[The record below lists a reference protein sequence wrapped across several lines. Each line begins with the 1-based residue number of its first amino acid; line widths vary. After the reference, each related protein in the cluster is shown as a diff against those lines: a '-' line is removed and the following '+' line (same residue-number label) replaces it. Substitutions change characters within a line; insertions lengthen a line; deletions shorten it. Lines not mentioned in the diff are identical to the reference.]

1 MASIAGIKGISYA
14 PYRGGWKLRWRETH
28 ETPDGAVR
36 KARSFTVADE
46 AEVPVVAV
54 EIRRALDRQGWW
66 EPGVVDVSERV
77 KPLKVDLEA
86 PAGEWLVRKVG
97 RRRLSAST
105 KANLKGSV
113 KRFFEEVRAV
123 DGVSDGPIPA
133 RHLNRDVVE
142 RVTMWLAARYAEGTV

>member
-28 ETPDGAVR
+28 KTADGLER

-54 EIRRALDRQGWW
+54 DIRRALDRQGWW
-66 EPGVVDVSERV
+66 EPAAGEVPEMV
-77 KPLKVDLEA
+77 KPLQVDLEA
-86 PAGEWLVRKVG
+86 LAGEWLLRKVG

-105 KANLKGSV
+105 KANLKGRCSGSS
-113 KRFFEEVRAV
+113 RGSGRSR
-123 DGVSDGPIPA
+123 GWPTGRSRG
-133 RHLNRDVVE
+133 
-142 RVTMWLAARYAEGTV
+142 GT